1 MRHVRASLI
10 QFVHGETEEDRMHL
24 EGFPE
29 YGLSELEGVKDNLDR
44 LYRQCTG
51 RSIDKA
57 DKRVRG

>member
-1 MRHVRASLI
+1 
-10 QFVHGETEEDRMHL
+10 MHL

-29 YGLSELEGVKDNLDR
+29 YGLSELEGVKGDLDR

-51 RSIDKA
+51 RPIDKA